1 MKGETLGGRY
11 LLQDRIG
18 GGGMAWVWRA
28 EDTLLHRP
36 VAIKVLREE
45 FAGDEQF
52 VRRFGQ
58 EAQAAASLVHPNVVH
73 VYDVGQEQGT
83 HYIVME
89 LVEGETLK
97 EAIQRQGPMPVGRA
111 LQVAAAVARALQ
123 AAHKKGIIHRDIK
136 PQNILLTPEGEV
148 KVADFGIARAATG
161 TTIVHTNTI
170 IGSAHYFAPEQA
182 RGGFTDVKSDLYS
195 LGAVLYEMLAGQP
208 PFEGATPVAVA
219 LKHLQEEPVALRKRR
234 PEVPRSVEAIVA
246 RLLAKDPAQ
255 RYQSADAL
263 LGDLRRSL
271 EEIGEPL
278 GPDEGG
284 EGETPANRNGRHQ
297 HPAKKRK
304 RRIWPWIVLAVV
316 LVLLGVGG
324 AKAFTTW
331 MTVPQV
337 HVAKV
342 EGMSLAQAKAR
353 LHKQGLVPAKVGTE
367 HNKAKAGTVV
377 LQNPAPG
384 DTVKRGRVVSLW
396 VSSGPQKTAV
406 PAVTSMTE
414 AAAKA
419 SLTSFNFVPV
429 TLHEKSSQAQGTVVR
444 QSPGA
449 GTKLVAGST
458 VRIWV
463 SDGPGQTQAAVP
475 NFIGENYQT
484 QVQPEMTALG
494 LPPAGVTYAY
504 STTGAGTVLDQSVPP
519 GTQVTSNM
527 TIALTI
533 SKGIPPS
540 GGSGPLGGPQQIT
553 LTYTG
558 QGTADVQVWIVDAT
572 GTNIIYT
579 NPTFTGSTPLVAT
592 WEGDGRIE
600 VYAGTDGSTVPSIV
614 YSQPLPVQ
622 GGEISIQ

>member
-1 MKGETLGGRY
+1 MTGETLGGRY

-45 FAGDEQF
+45 FAHDEAF
-52 VRRFGQ
+52 VRRFVQ

-73 VYDVGQEQGT
+73 VYDVGEERGT

-97 EAIQRQGPMPVGRA
+97 DSILRQGPLPVGRA
-111 LQVAAAVARALQ
+111 LKVAAAVARALQ
-123 AAHKKGIIHRDIK
+123 AAHKKGIVHRDIK
-136 PQNILLTPEGEV
+136 PQNILLTPEGQV

-219 LKHLQEEPVALRKRR
+219 LKHLQEEPVALRRRR

-246 RLLAKDPAQ
+246 RLLAKDPSE
-255 RYQSADAL
+255 RYQSAEAL
-263 LGDLRRSL
+263 LSDLRRSL

-278 GPDEGG
+278 GPDEAG
-284 EGETPANRNGRHQ
+284 EGETTAQHAKNHARTPKGR
-297 HPAKKRK
+297 
-304 RRIWPWIVLAVV
+304 RRRTWVWAVV
-316 LVLLGVGG
+316 AAVILLLGFSG
-324 AKAFTTW
+324 AKAFTDW

-337 HVAKV
+337 RVANV
-342 EGMSLAQAKAR
+342 EGMSKAKAVAR
-353 LHKQGLVPAKVGTE
+353 LKGQGLVPAVVGKE
-367 HNKAKAGTVV
+367 HNKAQAGTVV
-377 LQNPAPG
+377 LQSPAPK
-384 DTVKRGRVVSLW
+384 DTVKKGRVVSLW
-396 VSSGPQKTAV
+396 LSSGPQKVAV
-406 PAVTSMTE
+406 PGVQGMTE

-419 SLTSFNFVPV
+419 SLDSFGFHVI
-429 TLHEKSSQAQGTVVR
+429 TLHEKNAQQKGVVVR

-449 GTKLVAGST
+449 GTQLTAGSQ
-458 VRIWV
+458 VRIWI
-463 SDGPGQTQAAVP
+463 SLGPGTNQQAVP
-475 NFIGENYQT
+475 DFVGEQYQS

-494 LPPAGVTYAY
+494 LGAGGVSYAY
-504 STTGAGTVLDQSVPP
+504 STESAGIVLDQSVAP
-519 GTQVTSNM
+519 GTQITSNM
-527 TIALTI
+527 IVALTI
-533 SKGIPPS
+533 SQGPPPA
-540 GGSGPLGGPQQIT
+540 GGSGPPGGPEQIT

-558 QGTADVQVWIVDAT
+558 QGTADIEVWIVDAT
-572 GTNIIYT
+572 GT
-579 NPTFTGSTPLVAT
+579 PMLFSDPAFSGSIPLVAS
-592 WEGDGRIE
+592 WQGNGRIE
-600 VYAGTDGSTVPSIV
+600 VYAGPSGTVPQLV
-614 YSQPLPVQ
+614 YSQALPVQ
-622 GGEISIQ
+622 GGAISVQ

>member
-1 MKGETLGGRY
+1 MLGGRY

-45 FAGDEQF
+45 FAGDEAF

-97 EAIQRQGPMPVGRA
+97 ETIQRQGPMPVGRA

-123 AAHKKGIIHRDIK
+123 AAHKKGIVHRDIK

-195 LGAVLYEMLAGQP
+195 VGAVLYEMLAGQP

-219 LKHLQEEPVALRKRR
+219 LKHLQEEPVALRRRR

-246 RLLAKDPAQ
+246 RLLAKDPAE

-284 EGETPANRNGRHQ
+284 EGEVPPARNGRHLR
-297 HPAKKRK
+297 PVKKRR
-304 RRIWPWIVLAVV
+304 RRIWPWIVLVAVLVV
-316 LVLLGVGG
+316 LGVAGM
-324 AKAFTTW
+324 KAFTTW
-331 MTVPQV
+331 MAVPQV
-337 HVAKV
+337 HVANV
-342 EGMSLAQAKAR
+342 EGMSLASAKAK
-353 LHKQGLVPAKVGTE
+353 LHAQGLVPAKVGTE
-367 HNKAKAGTVV
+367 HNNAKAGTVV
-377 LQNPAPG
+377 LQSPG
-384 DTVKRGRVVSLW
+384 PKDVVKRGRVISLW
-396 VSSGPQKTAV
+396 VSSGPQKIVV
-406 PAVTSMTE
+406 PGVTNMTE

-419 SLTSFNFVPV
+419 SLTSFGFVPV
-429 TLHEKSSQAQGTVVR
+429 TLHEKNNQAQGTVVR
-444 QSPGA
+444 QSPGQ
-449 GTKLVAGST
+449 GTKLIAGST

-463 SDGPGQTQAAVP
+463 SQGPGATQAAVP
-475 NFIGENYQT
+475 NFVGENYGT

-494 LPPAGVTYAY
+494 VHAAGITYAP
-504 STTGAGTVLDQSVPP
+504 STTQSGTVLDQSVPP

-527 TIALTI
+527 TIALTV
-533 SKGIPPS
+533 SEGPPPS
-540 GGSGPLGGPQQIT
+540 GGSGPVGGPQQINF
-553 LTYTG
+553 TYTG

-579 NPTFTGSTPLVAT
+579 NPTFSGSTQIVAN
-592 WEGDGRIE
+592 WEGNGRIE
-600 VYAGTDGSTVPSIV
+600 VYVGADGSTVPNIV

-622 GGEISIQ
+622 GGAISVQ